1 MISDSFTYYV
11 NTYLTLDFRNILCWS
26 HYIKWQAKG
35 QRNCEAES
43 ESITSS
49 SVIVLV
55 FHGSHPESIH
65 WPYFGYNKKRR
76 KQRQRQR
83 HCLPPC
89 VVIYDMAP
97 LAKERMKA
105 SVVRKVAA
113 VAVSWHG
120 NDDGHDGHH
129 GVGDGDQDD
138 YVGDK
143 CHPSA
148 ISRQDDS
155 SIQLLPSIVEAACA
169 FS

>member
-1 MISDSFTYYV
+1 
-11 NTYLTLDFRNILCWS
+11 
-26 HYIKWQAKG
+26 
-35 QRNCEAES
+35 
-43 ESITSS
+43 
-49 SVIVLV
+49 
-55 FHGSHPESIH
+55 
-65 WPYFGYNKKRR
+65 
-76 KQRQRQR
+76 
-83 HCLPPC
+83 
-89 VVIYDMAP
+89 MAP

>member
-1 MISDSFTYYV
+1 MAWQYKDKDITLYSNLWQD
-11 NTYLTLDFRNILCWS
+11 NT
-26 HYIKWQAKG
+26 K
-35 QRNCEAES
+35 
-43 ESITSS
+43 TS
-49 SVIVLV
+49 
-55 FHGSHPESIH
+55 
-65 WPYFGYNKKRR
+65 
-76 KQRQRQR
+76 
-83 HCLPPC
+83 PC
-89 VVIYDMAP
+89 IIIYDMAP

-143 CHPSA
+143 RHPSA

>member
-1 MISDSFTYYV
+1 
-11 NTYLTLDFRNILCWS
+11 
-26 HYIKWQAKG
+26 
-35 QRNCEAES
+35 
-43 ESITSS
+43 
-49 SVIVLV
+49 
-55 FHGSHPESIH
+55 
-65 WPYFGYNKKRR
+65 
-76 KQRQRQR
+76 
-83 HCLPPC
+83 
-89 VVIYDMAP
+89 MAP
-97 LAKERMKA
+97 LTKERMKA

-129 GVGDGDQDD
+129 GVGDDDQDA

>member
-1 MISDSFTYYV
+1 
-11 NTYLTLDFRNILCWS
+11 
-26 HYIKWQAKG
+26 
-35 QRNCEAES
+35 
-43 ESITSS
+43 
-49 SVIVLV
+49 
-55 FHGSHPESIH
+55 
-65 WPYFGYNKKRR
+65 
-76 KQRQRQR
+76 
-83 HCLPPC
+83 
-89 VVIYDMAP
+89 MAP

-138 YVGDK
+138 YDDADEVGDK
-143 CHPSA
+143 RHPSA